1 MTEQQYEQYTNTDHA
16 VWSILY
22 TRQLETIRQVAYR
35 NFIKGVEQLGFS
47 DKKIPDFKVMNKKLE
62 QLTGWQIYAVPG
74 LISNSSFFERMKV
87 KQFGATTWI
96 RKQDE
101 LDYLEEP
108 DMFHD
113 VFGHIPLLTDPLIC
127 DYLYRMAKLAVKYID
142 NEDVIESV
150 ARLYWYTIEF
160 GLVTEKSELKIY
172 GAGILSSIGET
183 EYCLSDKATLVPFD
197 LQEIVRTPYIK
208 DTFQKKYFVLQ
219 SFSQLPEAVLIFEQQ
234 LEHKYQKKLFR
245 SIYSGKL

>member
-1 MTEQQYEQYTNTDHA
+1 MKQQYELYSEADHA

-22 TRQLETIRQVAYR
+22 TRQLETVQQVAYR
-35 NFIKGVEQLGFS
+35 NFKVGIKELGFC
-47 DKKIPDFKVMNKKLE
+47 DKKIPNFSVMNTKLKL
-62 QLTGWQIYAVPG
+62 LTGWQIYAVPG
-74 LISNSSFFERMKV
+74 LIDNSSFFERMKV

-96 RKQDE
+96 RKMQE

-127 DYLYRMAKLAVKYID
+127 DYLYEMAKLAVLYKD
-142 NEDVIESV
+142 KDEVIESI

-160 GLVTEKSELKIY
+160 GLVTEDDELKIY

-183 EYCLSDKATLVPFD
+183 EYCLSDKAKLVPFN
-197 LQEIVRTPYIK
+197 LQEILNTPYIK
-208 DTFQKKYFVLQ
+208 DQFQKKYFVLE
-219 SFSQLPEAVLIFEQQ
+219 SFYQLAVAVKQFEQQ
-234 LEHKYQKKLFR
+234 LEIKFQKNPMQL
-245 SIYSGKL
+245 